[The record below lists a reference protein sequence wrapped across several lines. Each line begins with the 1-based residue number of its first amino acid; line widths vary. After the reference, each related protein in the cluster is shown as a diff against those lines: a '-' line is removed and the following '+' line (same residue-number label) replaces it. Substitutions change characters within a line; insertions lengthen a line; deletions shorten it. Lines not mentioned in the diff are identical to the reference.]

1 MPAVDLDQF
10 AADMAD
16 RVKTFA
22 EKYRKRHKE
31 NPEHYPIVFPDDN
44 AGVWDTSQG
53 VFEVGQAGQMLGL
66 VAKLGVK
73 HAIEVK
79 EEGEHVP
86 NCRMNSNYM
95 SRSVMKFRDQPL
107 IVR

>member
-44 AGVWDTSQG
+44 AGVWYEMFMIYCETGD
-53 VFEVGQAGQMLGL
+53 V
-66 VAKLGVK
+66 
-73 HAIEVK
+73 
-79 EEGEHVP
+79 
-86 NCRMNSNYM
+86 
-95 SRSVMKFRDQPL
+95 
-107 IVR
+107 